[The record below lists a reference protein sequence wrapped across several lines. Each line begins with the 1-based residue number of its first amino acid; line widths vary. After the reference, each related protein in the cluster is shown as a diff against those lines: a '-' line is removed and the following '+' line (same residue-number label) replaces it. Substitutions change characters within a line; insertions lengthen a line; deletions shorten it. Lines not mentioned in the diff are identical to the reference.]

1 MLHKSVLSID
11 LNTQE
16 LNNLS
21 IGVGLIKMSLNVT
34 KHDIG
39 AEIVSILTKGMY
51 PDPRDAL
58 REYVQNGVDAGAK
71 NIDIKIRVNSVV
83 VEDDGHGM
91 DEKTLRNAVRL
102 GISDK
107 NPQIDVGFRGIGIY
121 SAFHLCDQLHIY
133 SKSTKKEEVSGLLI
147 FNFKLMRDVIDQQRE
162 ERAKGKI
169 TGEQLVDL
177 QSLLQK
183 HTELKALRPEEFNKF
198 GTRVEMIG
206 LESNFFKSLSKF
218 EDIAE
223 YLRQVVPLHFNP
235 DKFKWA
241 KIIEDKIFELSK
253 KHDIEFNLIN
263 LTLQVNTQIEKLY
276 RPYTD
281 EIFKESDNGEPLEPL
296 FKEVKSGGEFFGVA
310 WGSLNS
316 ARKKISDKKLRG
328 FLITKQGFAIGDRSH
343 IVKYFSRNTY
353 FDRYIGEIIVL
364 NQNLL
369 PNAARTDFETSPLR
383 SLFYEAL
390 SEVASYYND
399 EANKHQEFTLADE
412 QLDDAINGLKE
423 SQANISYYTENTEKL
438 LDILIE
444 VRRTYDLI
452 NGRLDRKAIRSERV
466 KDGEKV
472 VKFAKELEKDIQR
485 IIDQHRKK
493 KAKRTESL
501 EKESIKKIKKL
512 PKVEHKEPE
521 KQPENLLELLE
532 SLDIELSEQLKV
544 VMEIIDEKYIQAIA
558 SNKADYLSLLMDLK
572 RNIEERISGE

>member
-1 MLHKSVLSID
+1 M
-11 LNTQE
+11 T
-16 LNNLS
+16 
-21 IGVGLIKMSLNVT
+21 LNVT

-58 REYVQNGVDAGAK
+58 REYVQNGVDAGTK

-133 SKSTKKEEVSGLLI
+133 SKSTKKEEAPGLLI

-169 TGEQLVDL
+169 SGVQLMDL
-177 QSLLQK
+177 QSLLQE
-183 HTELKALRPEEFNKF
+183 HIELKILKPKDFNKV
-198 GTRVEMIG
+198 GTRVEMVG
-206 LESNFFKSLSKF
+206 LEPNFFKSLSKF
-218 EDIAE
+218 EDVAE

-235 DKFKWA
+235 DKFRWA
-241 KIIEDKIFELSK
+241 KVIEDKISK
-253 KHDIEFNLIN
+253 ISKRHDVEFNLIN

-281 EIFKESDNGEPLEPL
+281 EIFRESNGEPLEPI
-296 FKEVKSGGEFFGVA
+296 FQKIKGGSEFFGVA

-343 IVKYFSRNTY
+343 LVKYFSRSTY
-353 FDRYIGEIIVL
+353 FDRYVGEIIVL

-369 PNAARTDFETSPLR
+369 PNAARTDFEASPLR

-390 SEVASYYND
+390 SEVAAYYND
-399 EANKHQEFTLADE
+399 KADE
-412 QLDDAINGLKE
+412 EIHILNGSKCVTQKDNKE
-423 SQANISYYTENTEKL
+423 T
-438 LDILIE
+438 
-444 VRRTYDLI
+444 
-452 NGRLDRKAIRSERV
+452 IR
-466 KDGEKV
+466 
-472 VKFAKELEKDIQR
+472 
-485 IIDQHRKK
+485 
-493 KAKRTESL
+493 
-501 EKESIKKIKKL
+501 
-512 PKVEHKEPE
+512 
-521 KQPENLLELLE
+521 
-532 SLDIELSEQLKV
+532 
-544 VMEIIDEKYIQAIA
+544 
-558 SNKADYLSLLMDLK
+558 
-572 RNIEERISGE
+572 